1 MKKQYTV
8 EKKMIPSFGKDIK
21 ILILRPTTNAKP
33 REHTPGILWI
43 HGGGYATGMAGMI
56 YMSRAL
62 DLVKKYGAVVVTPE
76 YRLAGRHPYPAGL
89 ADCYAALKYIKD
101 YAEKLGINSSQIMVG
116 GESAGGGL
124 TAALCMYAKDKGEVN
139 IAFQMPLYPMIDDQ
153 DTESS
158 RDNYGISWNTR
169 RNHAAWK
176 LYLRRLKKREVSAT
190 GSRGDSKNVSV
201 GGSQADSAGTDKC
214 RAVIPSYAAPA
225 RRKDYTGLPPAYTFV
240 GEHEAFYCE
249 TLTYIDNLQKAG
261 IPAHVDIYP
270 TGLHAFD
277 MLLPFLPMSKHAARI
292 FEERYLYAAENYFA
306 KQD

>member
-8 EKKMIPSFGKDIK
+8 EKKMIPSAGKDIK

-56 YMSRAL
+56 YMSRAI

-76 YRLAGRHPYPAGL
+76 YRLAGKAPYPAGL
-89 ADCYAALKYIKD
+89 ADCYAALKYLKD
-101 YAEKLGINSSQIMVG
+101 HAEELGVNSSQIMVG

-139 IAFQMPLYPMIDDQ
+139 IAYQMPLYPMLDDQ

-158 RDNYGISWNTR
+158 RDNHGISWNTS

-176 LYLRRLKKREVSAT
+176 LYLRRLK
-190 GSRGDSKNVSV
+190 GDK
-201 GGSQADSAGTDKC
+201 
-214 RAVIPSYAAPA
+214 IPAYAAPA

-270 TGLHAFD
+270 TGFHAFD
-277 MLLPFLPMSKHAARI
+277 MLLPFLPLSKHAARI

-306 KQD
+306 DQDRA